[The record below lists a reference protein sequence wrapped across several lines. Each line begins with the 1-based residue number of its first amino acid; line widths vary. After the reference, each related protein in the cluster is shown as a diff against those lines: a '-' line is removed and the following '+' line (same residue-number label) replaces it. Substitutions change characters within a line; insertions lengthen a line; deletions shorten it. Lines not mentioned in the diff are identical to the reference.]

1 MLELVEVTRP
11 RVCRTGGQLTAATTM
26 RMEWD
31 CLKGVV
37 QVYSPVSPSSACQS
51 QIIYS
56 KILFIVKNIFTL
68 TMLSLNSRVESLMG
82 PCAQPCG

>member
-37 QVYSPVSPSSACQS
+37 QVYSPVSPSSACQGE
-51 QIIYS
+51 
-56 KILFIVKNIFTL
+56 LNI
-68 TMLSLNSRVESLMG
+68 
-82 PCAQPCG
+82 

>member
-37 QVYSPVSPSSACQS
+37 QVYSPVSPSSACRLFRRL
-51 QIIYS
+51 
-56 KILFIVKNIFTL
+56 KIPGSV
-68 TMLSLNSRVESLMG
+68 LMHEIN
-82 PCAQPCG
+82 